1 MKYVT
6 TAVGEAIIEVSA
18 NNAHNAALVG
28 IAYFWADVMRSA
40 FVIGLFPL
48 GSGRSIA

>member
-1 MKYVT
+1 VT
-6 TAVGEAIIEVSA
+6 TAVGEAIIDASA

-28 IAYFWADVMRSA
+28 MAYFWADVMRSV

-48 GSGRSIA
+48 GSGLSIP